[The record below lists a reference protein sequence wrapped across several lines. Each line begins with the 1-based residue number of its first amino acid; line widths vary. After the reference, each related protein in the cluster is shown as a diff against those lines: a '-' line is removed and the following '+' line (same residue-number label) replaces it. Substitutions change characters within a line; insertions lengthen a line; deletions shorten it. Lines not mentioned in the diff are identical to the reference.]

1 MHSTDDFT
9 LLFIHGWTAS
19 SNSDF
24 YPPLKKELDAL
35 QKNYIIPDLPGG
47 KYPHANEWLDTI
59 HKAVE
64 HVQQPL
70 VIVGH
75 SLGTRAALLYIE
87 KYRPRVRALF
97 LIAAFANRLE
107 NAKRRGG
114 EVYPDFFEHHI
125 DIGKVKSCIQSSYV
139 LHSKDDH
146 SIPLEQGREI
156 ATDLGAT
163 LIVTE
168 NRDHFSD
175 PKNAPY
181 ILSVL
186 REKAQF

>member
-1 MHSTDDFT
+1 MQPTEDYT

-19 SNSDF
+19 STTDF
-24 YPPLKKELDAL
+24 YPPLKKELETL
-35 QKNYIIPDLPGG
+35 KKNYIIPNLPGG
-47 KYPHANEWLDTI
+47 KYPHAHEWLDTI

-64 HVQQPL
+64 HVKQPL
-70 VIVGH
+70 VIIGH

-87 KYRPRVRALF
+87 KYMPNVRALY

-114 EVYPDFFEHHI
+114 EVYPDFFDHLI
-125 DIGKVKSCIQSSYV
+125 DMKKVRSCVQSSYV

-146 SIPLEQGREI
+146 SIPLEQGSEI
-156 ATDLGAT
+156 AKDLGAT
-163 LIVTE
+163 LIVAE

-175 PKNAPY
+175 PSNAPY

-186 REKAQF
+186 RDTLYF

>member
-1 MHSTDDFT
+1 MHKKEDYT

-19 SNSDF
+19 SDSDF

-35 QKNYIIPDLPGG
+35 GKKYIIPDLPGG
-47 KYPHANEWLDTI
+47 RYPHAEEWLSVI
-59 HKAVE
+59 HESVKHE
-64 HVQQPL
+64 TGPL

-87 KYRPRVRALF
+87 RYQPQVRALF

-114 EVYPDFFEHHI
+114 EVYPDFFTHMV
-125 DIGKVKSCIQSSYV
+125 DINKVKSCISESYV

-146 SIPLEQGREI
+146 SIPLEQGAEI
-156 ATDLGAT
+156 ALDLGSH
-163 LIVTE
+163 LIVAE

-186 REKAQF
+186 REKLQF

>member
-1 MHSTDDFT
+1 MTEDYT
-9 LLFIHGWTAS
+9 ILFIHGWTAS
-19 SNSDF
+19 SHTDF
-24 YPPLKKELDAL
+24 YPPIRKELDAL
-35 QKNYIIPDLPGG
+35 GKEYVIPDLPGG
-47 KYPHANEWLDTI
+47 KHPHADEWLSII
-59 HKAVE
+59 HESVK
-64 HVQQPL
+64 HVKKPL

-87 KYRPRVRALF
+87 RYRPQVHALF

-107 NAKRRGG
+107 NAQRRGG
-114 EVYPDFFEHHI
+114 DAYPDFFEHLV
-125 DIGKVKSCIQSSYV
+125 DMEKVKPCIARSYV

-156 ATDLGAT
+156 SHDLGAT
-163 LIVTE
+163 LIVAE

-175 PKNAPY
+175 QSNAPY

-186 REKAQF
+186 KDTLHF